1 MSDTQNNIQEK
12 RPLSTVVRI
21 ITILFKKKTEK
32 IMLKY
37 IIMSQNS
44 LGIINVRVKD
54 KVRYDKN
61 DKQ

>member
-1 MSDTQNNIQEK
+1 
-12 RPLSTVVRI
+12 
-21 ITILFKKKTEK
+21 
-32 IMLKY
+32 MLKY